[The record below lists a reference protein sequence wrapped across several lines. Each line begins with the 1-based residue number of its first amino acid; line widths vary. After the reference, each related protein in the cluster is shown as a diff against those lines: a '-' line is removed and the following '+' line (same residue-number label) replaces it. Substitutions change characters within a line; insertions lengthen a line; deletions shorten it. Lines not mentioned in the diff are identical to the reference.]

1 MAAPEIDQNPP
12 LHCAAHPGTETYLR
26 CAQCGTPICPR
37 CLVMTP
43 VGAKCAACARSRPHP
58 AFVLTPLDVA
68 VTIVA
73 AFVGG
78 VVLGLIANA
87 LQRIPLVGFIVSIF
101 FPFIAG
107 LVLADLVV
115 RVTGA
120 KRGTILRVIAG
131 AGVVVS
137 YLVYAV
143 GDFLLHDPAGLLSSG
158 LLPSFLLR
166 ALLDL
171 VDNPINLLFLVIG
184 VWIAWQRV

>member
-1 MAAPEIDQNPP
+1 MATPEVDQNPP
-12 LHCAAHPGTETYLR
+12 LRCAAHPGTETYLR

-58 AFVLTPLDVA
+58 AFILTPLDVVLTA
-68 VTIVA
+68 LVA
-73 AFVGG
+73 LVGG
-78 VVLGLIANA
+78 VVLGLFASA
-87 LQRIPLVGFIVSIF
+87 LQRIPIVSFIVAIF

-115 RVTGA
+115 RFAGS
-120 KRGTILRVIAG
+120 KRGTILRAIA
-131 AGVVVS
+131 ALGVVVS
-137 YLVYAV
+137 YLAYAV
-143 GDFLLHDPAGLLSSG
+143 GDFLLHDPLGFLNSG